1 LAIITMQTMTKINW
15 AQRDAVAVDAAAG
28 AVLTTVI
35 FPSPDSRMFSS
46 AGANKPTR
54 RAQGASNE
62 ICPLAKI
69 TIL

>member
-1 LAIITMQTMTKINW
+1 MQTMTKTSW

-35 FPSPDSRMFSS
+35 FPSPDSRMFFV
-46 AGANKPTR
+46 GRPNKPTR

-69 TIL
+69 TILPAFL